1 MGEEWGER
9 TPFAFFCDF
18 HGELATAVREGRR
31 REFSQWVEL
40 QNPQNRE
47 LIPDPNALSTFLD
60 SKLEWNGVETEEE
73 AKLDSTVTRLMRLRR
88 HEIVPRL
95 LGIEGGSGSVE
106 LAASNLLVISWTLG
120 DRSRLSVIANLGDR
134 PSSVP
139 ASVKLS
145 DDAKL
150 LFESVAGADGLLK
163 SGSLPE
169 WSVVFRLAAPVAP

>member
-1 MGEEWGER
+1 M
-9 TPFAFFCDF
+9 
-18 HGELATAVREGRR
+18 
-31 REFSQWVEL
+31 
-40 QNPQNRE
+40 
-47 LIPDPNALSTFLD
+47 
-60 SKLEWNGVETEEE
+60 
-73 AKLDSTVTRLMRLRR
+73 
-88 HEIVPRL
+88 
-95 LGIEGGSGSVE
+95 
-106 LAASNLLVISWTLG
+106 ISWTLG

-169 WSVVFRLAAPVAP
+169 WSVVFRLAAPVAS